1 MDSVFFFLSLAGL
14 IYGIIN
20 LSALILLRINGEEP
34 GTGSLLLPLVPLN
47 LVTALEITKYYLL
60 YRFPERQ
67 FLPVDLLFEWA
78 RLFIAAGWLFVAY
91 HHYALNRIDRF
102 RKDRLAIFGALV
114 LFLFILLP
122 FGIFSPEL
130 NPVLF
135 PWIHGGIIF
144 LFFFAGIKGFA
155 ALILKKLL
163 LESSRTA
170 AFMAGVS
177 LLVYPA
183 VALGDF
189 WGWRIPFLD
198 PEMTLWVQ
206 AHPLYLIIV
215 NLPLTIFL
223 IQRFLSLLRR
233 RNVKPVPITPENTPS
248 LSDREREVLVLL
260 FQGYRYAEI
269 ADRLYLS
276 LATVK
281 THIYHIYQKLDI
293 SHRGELNNLFHY

>member
-20 LSALILLRINGEEP
+20 LSALLLLRVNGEEP

-47 LVTALEITKYYLL
+47 VVTALEIAKYYLL

-78 RLFIAAGWLFVAY
+78 RLFIAAGWLVVAY

-102 RKDRLAIFGALV
+102 RKDRLTVFGTLV
-114 LFLFILLP
+114 LVLFILLP
-122 FGIFSPEL
+122 FGIFSQKL
-130 NPVLF
+130 NPILF

-144 LFFFAGIKGFA
+144 LFFFAGIKGFT
-155 ALILKKLL
+155 ALIQKKLL

-183 VALGDF
+183 VAAGDF
-189 WGWRIPFLD
+189 LGWRIPFLD

-206 AHPLYLIIV
+206 AHPLYVIVV

-223 IQRFLSLLRR
+223 INRFSGILRR
-233 RNVKPVPITPENTPS
+233 RSVRPVPITPENTPT
-248 LSDREREVLVLL
+248 LTDREREVLILL

-269 ADRLYLS
+269 AERLYLS